1 MTITTWFRRRSCSAA
16 AQSRSRRLVSG
27 FRPRLEILEDRLAP
41 ATSSLNVAI
50 IGSPDS
56 VNGGAL
62 ATQGPAYASFNFTNL
77 APADV
82 NAANLANYDTVVLN
96 VASPEVQ
103 SSPLSAQAKAALVSF
118 AGSGHKMII
127 YDSELPAVDY
137 SWLPFPFSTN
147 NPGAN
152 GANGTLSIVENSTL
166 ASNVTTDPK
175 YIDAGLIASTTDA
188 VGDSN
193 VFTTQNP
200 NWYIV
205 MSATNVNGVTGAMTT
220 YAPYSNPGSAT
231 TGLFIYNGMDIDY
244 LGSSTQPDTTTG
256 AGNLAKI
263 WLQELQQPFNPD
275 GLPGGV
281 SAVGISL
288 NSATKTLNVGES
300 HTVTAT
306 ISNNLGQ
313 PQPGV
318 PVSFKIL
325 SGPNA
330 GLTGTVITNTLG
342 EASFTYT
349 GSGGVGTDEIQAS
362 YVDDAGQTV
371 NSRIVSAA
379 WSNSCGA
386 TITPPSAPDT
396 PQQISAATQWDG
408 LLGFYHFLSYQY
420 LTRQGLDALT
430 SFNWGATFAHY
441 NIELAKV
448 RETSPLVSLVLFSH
462 FLDHGGDPYS
472 SGILSTSFAS
482 QGNSF
487 TPASGSPSERAAAY
501 YQNLGLPLDDLTD
514 YYGYALGNGHPDD
527 AIAAFIAAQHGTSL
541 V

>member
-1 MTITTWFRRRSCSAA
+1 MTITTWFRSRVWSTAVPSRPRR
-16 AQSRSRRLVSG
+16 RVSG

-41 ATSSLNVAI
+41 AASSLDVAI

-62 ATQGPAYASFNFTNL
+62 ATQGPAYAGFNFTNL

-103 SSPLSAQAKAALVSF
+103 SSPLSAQAKADLVSF
-118 AGSGHKMII
+118 VGSGHKMII
-127 YDSELPAVDY
+127 YDSELSAVDY

-166 ASNVTTDPK
+166 ASNITTDPK
-175 YIDAGLIASTTDA
+175 YVDAGLVASATDA

-281 SAVGISL
+281 SAVGIRLS
-288 NSATKTLNVGES
+288 SDTKTLNVGES

-306 ISNNLGQ
+306 VNNNLGQ
-313 PQPGV
+313 PQPDI

-330 GLTGTVITNTLG
+330 GLTGTVNTNTLG
-342 EASFTYT
+342 EASFTYI
-349 GSGGVGTDEIQAS
+349 GSGGIGTDQIQAS
-362 YVDDAGQTV
+362 YVDNAGQTV
-371 NSRIVSAA
+371 NSKVVNAV
-379 WSNSCGA
+379 WSSSCAG
-386 TITPPSAPDT
+386 TVTPPSAPDA
-396 PQQISAATQWDG
+396 PQQIPAATQWDG

-420 LTRQGLDALT
+420 LTNQGLDPLN
-430 SFNWGATFAHY
+430 SFNWGGVFAHY
-441 NIELAKV
+441 NVNLAKV
-448 RETSPLVSLVLFSH
+448 RQASPLVSLVLFNH

-472 SGILSTSFAS
+472 SGILSTNFAG
-482 QGNSF
+482 QIGNF
-487 TPASGSPSERAAAY
+487 TPPSGSPSERAMLY

-527 AIAAFIAAQHGTSL
+527 AIAAFIAAQHGTQL